1 MIINTGFNVS
11 FTGYSLALL
20 NLPLTLNVCFILL
33 YTVCLCSFIQ
43 YLGFGVVEKVV
54 LKLDC
59 VTLEKLINIIFL
71 LQMKI
76 CFHEQKNHT
85 FAEFNTLRF
94 CCYSLAVVAC
104 GG

>member
-20 NLPLTLNVCFILL
+20 NLPLTPNVRFMLL

-43 YLGFGVVEKVV
+43 YIGFEVVEKVV

-59 VTLEKLINIIFL
+59 VTLDKLIDIIFL

-76 CFHEQKNHT
+76 CI
-85 FAEFNTLRF
+85 
-94 CCYSLAVVAC
+94 Y
-104 GG
+104 